1 VNRGVAVWAEQENLW
16 PYSTFHR
23 LMAEGVYPEN
33 WARMLVAMGWITGI
47 DRWGGHLR
55 GISK

>member
-1 VNRGVAVWAEQENLW
+1 
-16 PYSTFHR
+16 
-23 LMAEGVYPEN
+23 MAEGVYPEN